1 MTYDTILSLSASL
14 LNDGARDVYT
24 NTVQLPYLNIARME
38 LEEIFELNN
47 IPVTNATSGIIEV
60 PQGQTHIGFEQEV
73 VDYGVLPGDLV
84 EIQQLFESYSGQNN
98 FIPMTRKETL
108 IPYQPGSDLEVSYFR
123 IWMWQKQKIVVPAA
137 VNDIDLKIDY
147 IRKLFTFLSVDD
159 LEDENNIINTSTFFF
174 QHVAGLCARFID
186 HDDARA
192 DSLDGM
198 AGSSLQRS
206 LGISIKAK
214 QPIMTRRRPFR
225 ANFKTRRN
233 IY

>member
-1 MTYDTILSLSASL
+1 MTYDTILGLSASL
-14 LNDGARDVYT
+14 LNDQSRDVYT
-24 NTVQLPYLNIARME
+24 NAVQLPYLNIARME

-47 IPVTNATSGIIEV
+47 IPVTNETSGIIEV
-60 PQGQTHIGFEQEV
+60 PQGQDHIGFEAHV
-73 VDYGVLPGDLV
+73 VDGPVLPSDLV

-108 IPYQPGSDLEVSYFR
+108 TPFQPGSDIEVSYFR
-123 IWMWQKQKIVVPAA
+123 IWMWQDQEIVVPVA
-137 VNDIDLKIDY
+137 VNDIDIKINY
-147 IRKLFTFLSVDD
+147 IKKLFTFLIEED
-159 LEDENNIINTSTFFF
+159 LADENNIINTSTFFF

-198 AGSSLQRS
+198 SANSLQRS
-206 LGISIKAK
+206 LGISIKGK

-225 ANFKTRRN
+225 ASFKIRRN